1 MNVKKMFLVIVAVFS
16 MVAFFGVNA
25 YAGGWYV
32 CQVKQAGAATGTT
45 SYIGLSHVSS
55 TPEFT
60 GRWFVA
66 ASDKQKEML
75 ATALAAM
82 NSMVLVRAHLSST
95 GSYSTINSMY
105 MMGSVPASADDME
118 TMDMDMEIMDMDMDM
133 EIMPE

>member
-16 MVAFFGVNA
+16 MVAFFGVNT

-82 NSMVLVRAHLSST
+82 SSNVLVKAYLSSPAA
-95 GSYSTINSMY
+95 YSTISSMY

-118 TMDMDMEIMDMDMDM
+118 VMDMEVMDM
-133 EIMPE
+133 EIMPEP